1 MKIYWKL
8 KATSQ
13 EEVSSESGERSRSRG
28 DVGLR
33 LAFGNRSEF
42 AVVGVQ
48 SGNDYINTPPQM
60 KAREKRKIVHEKRKI
75 YIVHDL
81 ELTKS

>member
-28 DVGLR
+28 DVGLQS
-33 LAFGNRSEF
+33 AFGNRSEF
-42 AVVGVQ
+42 TVVGVQ
-48 SGNDYINTPPQM
+48 SGNDYINKLFSQQAVYMYIRRIVVSSMLTD
-60 KAREKRKIVHEKRKI
+60 KR
-75 YIVHDL
+75 
-81 ELTKS
+81 